1 MDVAPKVRRRLLLTT
16 VRKKIYFEVSTITI
30 KFLKTTEKSGKT
42 CKPQTEAILVKLMP
56 LNEFQEI
63 AQFEVEA
70 FPDEQFSVSKISLYN
85 GQHVIFDKDLCL
97 VFWISN
103 EMIPNRYFFQLYSY
117 FNIYSWIIVLTK
129 GCSAFDPALS
139 LHTQLPATNFWL

>member
-85 GQHVIFDKDLCL
+85 GQHVFLIRIC
-97 VFWISN
+97 
-103 EMIPNRYFFQLYSY
+103 
-117 FNIYSWIIVLTK
+117 
-129 GCSAFDPALS
+129 A
-139 LHTQLPATNFWL
+139 